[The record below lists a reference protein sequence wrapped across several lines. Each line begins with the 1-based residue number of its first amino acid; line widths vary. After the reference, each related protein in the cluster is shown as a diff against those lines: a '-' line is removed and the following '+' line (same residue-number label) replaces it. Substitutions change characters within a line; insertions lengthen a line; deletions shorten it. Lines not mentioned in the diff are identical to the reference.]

1 MSNVLP
7 LFNEPTPFQA
17 PPSRIGSTQVEY
29 TQSRDILTKTSG
41 FLSEYDFTLNPYS
54 GCSFGC
60 TYCYAAF
67 FSRDAEK
74 VATWGQWLTVKENAV
89 QLLRKRKS
97 DSLNGKR
104 IYMSSVTDPYQPIK
118 KKLGLTRSLLEILAH
133 RHSPK
138 LVVQT
143 RGPLVANDIDMFKSI
158 DRWGGR
164 VQVNMTVTT
173 DDERIRKTFEPLCP
187 SNKQRLDAISK
198 VAKAG
203 IDTCITMT
211 PLLLVRDADGFI
223 DQLMGTGVQKI
234 YYSTISLG

>member
-17 PPSRIGSTQVEY
+17 PPNRIGSTQVDY
-29 TQSRDILTKTSG
+29 IQSRDILTKTSG

-104 IYMSSVTDPYQPIK
+104 IYMSSVTDPYQPI
-118 KKLGLTRSLLEILAH
+118 E
-133 RHSPK
+133 
-138 LVVQT
+138 
-143 RGPLVANDIDMFKSI
+143 KS
-158 DRWGGR
+158 
-164 VQVNMTVTT
+164 
-173 DDERIRKTFEPLCP
+173 
-187 SNKQRLDAISK
+187 
-198 VAKAG
+198 
-203 IDTCITMT
+203 
-211 PLLLVRDADGFI
+211 
-223 DQLMGTGVQKI
+223 
-234 YYSTISLG
+234 